1 LELYILF
8 LNKMFNKK
16 IIFNLI
22 LIFSI
27 FVLVFAYY
35 VQYVL
40 KHQPC
45 NLCLMERIPYIL
57 AIIITTISLFL
68 KKFEK
73 IYIILLFIIF
83 VSSTLLSF
91 YHFGI
96 EQSFI
101 KESFV
106 CDLNTQTNSL
116 TKEDLLTELQK
127 NKVSCKDVTFRVI
140 GLSLAT
146 INTIISLLLSVITII
161 LFFKYDKNR

>member
-1 LELYILF
+1 
-8 LNKMFNKK
+8 MFNKK

-27 FVLVFAYY
+27 FVLVFACY